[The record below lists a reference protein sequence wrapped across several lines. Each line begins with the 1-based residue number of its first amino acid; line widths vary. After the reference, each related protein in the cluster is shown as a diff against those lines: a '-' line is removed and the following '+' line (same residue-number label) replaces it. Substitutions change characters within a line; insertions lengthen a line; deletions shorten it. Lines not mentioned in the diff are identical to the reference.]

1 MDWLAEGRTR
11 ANLRAELRAGRL
23 ISPRLG
29 MLQVVDDADAS
40 VRHRRRVFA
49 TAPFLGPATFF
60 SHASAAVL
68 HGLPMLAT
76 RLTEVAVVR
85 TGGGHGAI
93 NPTLH
98 ARRAVLGDDEVAVV
112 EGLPVTSLARTV
124 RDLVRTLPF
133 VEGVMVADAALARGL
148 DRGGLLS
155 GTSTGRGCRLAA
167 RALLFADPRAESAGE
182 SISRVRIWQA
192 GLPMPELQQAFYD
205 DQGNFLGRGD
215 FWWRHFKVIGE
226 FDGAVKYG
234 RLLKQGGTTDKV
246 VMAEKRREHALEN
259 QGYSVV
265 RWTWDELPRS
275 LFIPRLRREL
285 KSD

>member
-98 ARRAVLGDDEVAVV
+98 AAAPCWVTTRSPWSRACGDQSRSQYEIWCACRCRRVLLADGTGSRTIAAV
-112 EGLPVTSLARTV
+112 
-124 RDLVRTLPF
+124 
-133 VEGVMVADAALARGL
+133 
-148 DRGGLLS
+148 LS
-155 GTSTGRGCRLAA
+155 GTSTGAA
-167 RALLFADPRAESAGE
+167 VVWPRALLFADPRAESAE
-182 SISRVRIWQA
+182 SILRRIW
-192 GLPMPELQQAFYD
+192 
-205 DQGNFLGRGD
+205 R
-215 FWWRHFKVIGE
+215 RVCRC
-226 FDGAVKYG
+226 
-234 RLLKQGGTTDKV
+234 RLN
-246 VMAEKRREHALEN
+246 KRSTRPDAS
-259 QGYSVV
+259 GS
-265 RWTWDELPRS
+265 R
-275 LFIPRLRREL
+275 
-285 KSD
+285 